1 MSNIYMGIDQSLV
14 GSGITVFSEGEE
26 YYYLISSSKTKNTKT
41 PTIDYTKRLIKIVE
55 DITEIIKKYK
65 PDYICMEGMSYAS
78 RGNTLFELG
87 GLSHMLRALYFTKD
101 IKFIIIPPKT
111 LKKYYTGS
119 GNADKLAMIEEA
131 NKRGANIP
139 FFKRIKKQTVFDDNV
154 VDSHAL
160 CCFVEDYLQGNCK
173 DYEDKIEKSWEL

>member
-1 MSNIYMGIDQSLV
+1 MSIADEVKKLID
-14 GSGITVFSEGEE
+14 E
-26 YYYLISSSKTKNTKT
+26 
-41 PTIDYTKRLIKIVE
+41 
-55 DITEIIKKYK
+55 YK
-65 PDYICMEGMSYAS
+65 PDYICQEGMSYGS
-78 RGNTLFELG
+78 KGQIIFDIG